1 MIVPAVAADAE
12 AIAALHRALFD
23 EPWTAADIRDLVA
36 APTTTAFLARDVTD
50 ADPTTPVGFI
60 IGRVVAGEAEI
71 LSIGVAAGS
80 RRRGLG
86 AALVEAL
93 AVAARQAGATRLFL
107 EVAIDNAAAL
117 ALYGSIGFAP
127 VGRRRGYYQR
137 HGNRPVDAVAMALQL
152 D

>member
-1 MIVPAVAADAE
+1 MIAPAVAADAE
-12 AIAALHRALFD
+12 AIAALHQTLFD
-23 EPWTAADIRDLVA
+23 EPWTATDIRDLVA
-36 APTTTAFLARDVTD
+36 APTTAAFLARDVTG
-50 ADPTTPVGFI
+50 ADPGPPVGFV
-60 IGRVVAGEAEI
+60 IGRIVAGEAEI
-71 LSIGVAAGS
+71 LSIGVAAAS

-93 AVAARQAGATRLFL
+93 TVAARRAGATRLFL
-107 EVAIDNAAAL
+107 EVAIDNASAL
-117 ALYGSIGFAP
+117 ALYGSIGFGP